1 MQVFHIYDIYIYRH
15 HQPINNTMKKFFLFA
30 ASFAMLATF
39 ASCNP
44 EDKPG
49 PEPEPEKPEVKTAKE
64 NLVVY
69 MPLESEANAIEVGEG
84 ITFASKAGAA
94 SFGAGEIGQGYVNT
108 SGKNDEA
115 YLKFNLA
122 KNNALS
128 ALTDVSFTIWV
139 KNIEDF
145 QKGGLFSVNG
155 KIFPSQDWPSLV
167 VMFDNKGIEKD
178 ENGVETGVKTQQVNG
193 RLMFKKADGGET
205 NLWLDTWN
213 AAFAKYATWIQF
225 AFTYEAATGL
235 WALYVD
241 GVKVRD
247 GEYGDMMPFGKCIP
261 EDANAFYLGGWS
273 SWIESYPGAADWQSF
288 FAGSIDEFRVYN
300 KVLSE
305 EEIQQ
310 IRREEVAIAL
320 S

>member
-1 MQVFHIYDIYIYRH
+1 M
-15 HQPINNTMKKFFLFA
+15 
-30 ASFAMLATF
+30 
-39 ASCNP
+39 
-44 EDKPG
+44 
-49 PEPEPEKPEVKTAKE
+49 
-64 NLVVY
+64 
-69 MPLESEANAIEVGEG
+69 
-84 ITFASKAGAA
+84 
-94 SFGAGEIGQGYVNT
+94 
-108 SGKNDEA
+108 
-115 YLKFNLA
+115 
-122 KNNALS
+122 
-128 ALTDVSFTIWV
+128 
-139 KNIEDF
+139 
-145 QKGGLFSVNG
+145 
-155 KIFPSQDWPSLV
+155 
-167 VMFDNKGIEKD
+167 
-178 ENGVETGVKTQQVNG
+178 
-193 RLMFKKADGGET
+193 
-205 NLWLDTWN
+205 
-213 AAFAKYATWIQF
+213 QF
-225 AFTYEAATGL
+225 AFTYEASTGL

>member
-1 MQVFHIYDIYIYRH
+1 
-15 HQPINNTMKKFFLFA
+15 MKKFFLFA
-30 ASFAMLATF
+30 ASALMIGLF
-39 ASCNP
+39 ASCEPKDNP
-44 EDKPG
+44 TPGPG
-49 PEPEPEKPEVKTAKE
+49 PEPGPGPQPEPEKLEVKTAKE

-69 MPLESEANAIEVGEG
+69 MPLESAEKAIEVGEG
-84 ITFASKAGAA
+84 ITFASKSGAA
-94 SFGAGEIGQGYVNT
+94 DFGNGQIGKGYTNT

-122 KNNALS
+122 SGNAIS
-128 ALTDVSFTIWV
+128 KLTDVSLTVWV
-139 KNIEDF
+139 KNVEEF

-155 KIFPSQDWPSLV
+155 KLFPTQDWPSLV
-167 VMFDNKGIEKD
+167 VMFDNKGTEKD
-178 ENGVETGVKTQQVNG
+178 EGGNDTGVKTQQING
-193 RLMFKKADGGET
+193 RIMFKKDDGSET

-213 AAFAKYATWIQF
+213 AAFAKYGTWCQI

-247 GEYGDMMPFGKCIP
+247 AEYGDKMPFGKCVP
-261 EDANAFYLGGWS
+261 ADANALYLGGWS

-288 FAGSIDEFRVYN
+288 FAGSIDELRIYN
-300 KVLSE
+300 KVLTE
-305 EEIQQ
+305 AEIQQ
-310 IRREEVAIAL
+310 IRKEEVAIAL